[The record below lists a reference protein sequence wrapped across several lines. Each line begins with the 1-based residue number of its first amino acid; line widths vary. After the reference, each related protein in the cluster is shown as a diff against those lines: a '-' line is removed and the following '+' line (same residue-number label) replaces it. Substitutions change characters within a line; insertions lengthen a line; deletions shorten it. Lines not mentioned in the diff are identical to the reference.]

1 MPWNTFLSAYPNL
14 SEITPASVVVIQ
26 ERDLDLKWYVKY
38 VNLESCA
45 CGFGTAHMQP
55 RSIVLIMY
63 ILDRF
68 TFVQTYIAVILNAN
82 NSISH

>member
-1 MPWNTFLSAYPNL
+1 M
-14 SEITPASVVVIQ
+14 IC
-26 ERDLDLKWYVKY
+26 KY
-38 VNLESCA
+38 VNLEFCA
-45 CGFGTAHMQP
+45 CGFGTSHMQP

-63 ILDRF
+63 ILDRY

>member
-1 MPWNTFLSAYPNL
+1 M
-14 SEITPASVVVIQ
+14 IC
-26 ERDLDLKWYVKY
+26 KY

-45 CGFGTAHMQP
+45 CGFGTAHMQQ

-63 ILDRF
+63 ILDKF